1 MTNNLSCTIIVVEAV
16 EAYNLTYILLFIA
29 HDIGGDEVKLN
40 EIASVRSGLVLSRKL
55 AREGTKYPLLTLRSI
70 NPDGYIDLD
79 KTDVFDA
86 KEELAKEY
94 LTQEGDIVIR
104 LSTPYTAVYI
114 DKASE
119 GIVVSSN
126 FVIIRT
132 DNKVLLP
139 EYLYWLLNTA
149 KVKHEMFESSS
160 SNMLGAVKAMFFAEY
175 DIDLIPIS
183 EQRKIAAV
191 NTLAKKE
198 SRLLMELAKEKE
210 RYYSLI
216 LQNKYKEIKGE
227 NMNDN
232 KK

>member
-1 MTNNLSCTIIVVEAV
+1 M
-16 EAYNLTYILLFIA
+16 
-29 HDIGGDEVKLN
+29 KLN
-40 EIASVRSGLVLSRKL
+40 EISSVRSGLVLSRKL

-70 NPDGYIDLD
+70 NSDGYIDLD

-114 DKASE
+114 DKVRLSTPYTAVYIDKDSE

-160 SNMLGAVKAMFFAEY
+160 SNMLGAVKALFFAEY

-191 NTLAKKE
+191 NTLARKE

-216 LQNKYKEIKGE
+216 LQNKFKEIKGE

>member
-1 MTNNLSCTIIVVEAV
+1 M
-16 EAYNLTYILLFIA
+16 
-29 HDIGGDEVKLN
+29 KLN

-55 AREGTKYPLLTLRSI
+55 AREGTQKRYQLLTLRSI
-70 NPDGYIDLD
+70 SPEGYINFNQM
-79 KTDVFDA
+79 DVFDS

-94 LTQEGDIVIR
+94 LTQKGDIVIR

-149 KVKHEMFESSS
+149 KVKHEIFESSS

-210 RYYSLI
+210 RYYSI
-216 LQNKYKEIKGE
+216 LLHKKFNEMKGE
-227 NMNDN
+227 NPDDN
-232 KK
+232 EKRY

>member
-1 MTNNLSCTIIVVEAV
+1 M
-16 EAYNLTYILLFIA
+16 
-29 HDIGGDEVKLN
+29 KLN

-70 NPDGYIDLD
+70 NPDGYINLA

-160 SNMLGAVKAMFFAEY
+160 SNMLGAVKALF
-175 DIDLIPIS
+175 LL
-183 EQRKIAAV
+183 
-191 NTLAKKE
+191 NTTLT
-198 SRLLMELAKEKE
+198 
-210 RYYSLI
+210 
-216 LQNKYKEIKGE
+216 
-227 NMNDN
+227 
-232 KK
+232 

>member
-1 MTNNLSCTIIVVEAV
+1 M
-16 EAYNLTYILLFIA
+16 F
-29 HDIGGDEVKLN
+29 
-40 EIASVRSGLVLSRKL
+40 
-55 AREGTKYPLLTLRSI
+55 LR
-70 NPDGYIDLD
+70 
-79 KTDVFDA
+79 
-86 KEELAKEY
+86 
-94 LTQEGDIVIR
+94 EGDIVIR

-132 DNKVLLP
+132 NNKVLLP

-183 EQRKIAAV
+183 EQQKIAAV
-191 NTLAKKE
+191 NNLARKE
-198 SRLLMELAKEKE
+198 SRLLVELAKEKE

-216 LQNKYKEIKGE
+216 LQNKFKEIRGE
-227 NMNDN
+227 DMNDN